1 MDPSQRPMDFL
12 SELKRRRVVRVGI
25 GYAAAVFVVLQ
36 AADLIFEALDVGPGV
51 FRWLVIG
58 CLAGFPV
65 ALILGWLVDVTPD
78 GIRLTASRGEPGRL
92 LARVPRW
99 AVFAPVAVL
108 LLRPEERR
116 VGKEGGYL
124 RAQRD

>member
-1 MDPSQRPMDFL
+1 MDFL

-65 ALILGWLVDVTPD
+65 ALILGWLFDVTPD

-108 LLRPEERR
+108 LLSA
-116 VGKEGGYL
+116 VAFAVAV
-124 RAQRD
+124 RAPG